1 MVEAIDFGGTAEAN
15 ATTVFMSE
23 FIRKPIRLLAVQV
36 SWDGASPDDTF
47 SIFSTVSPTEVTTP
61 QPGDPLILRAMNLK
75 TRVTSAFSVAI
86 PVPTR
91 RRLTP
96 PVRFAL
102 VYTNT
107 DATTARKVSA
117 TIWYDTEEW

>member
-23 FIRKPIRLLAVQV
+23 YIRKPIRLLAVQV

-47 SIFSTVSPTEVTTP
+47 SIFSTVSPTEVTAP
-61 QPGDPLILRAMNLK
+61 QPGDPMILRAMNLK
-75 TRVTSAFSVAI
+75 ARVSAAFSVAI
-86 PVPTR
+86 PVQTR
-91 RRLTP
+91 KRVTP

-102 VYTNT
+102 VFTNT
-107 DATTARKVSA
+107 SPDTARKVSA